1 MLKVAGGG
9 LGSIAVRYQ
18 GTWNANTNTPTLTSS
33 VGNQGDYYVVS
44 VAGNTNLNGI
54 TDWQPGDWAIFN
66 GSVWEK
72 VDNTETVYVSN
83 VATGTGLTG
92 GPITTTGTISLANT
106 AVTAGVYGDAANVPQ
121 VTINA
126 QGQATNVTNVA
137 INIAVAN
144 VSGAV
149 PNTTYVNATGL
160 LSGGGQLTGNVAI
173 DLTSVPIA
181 NVTNGVPDSRQIIAG
196 TGLTGGGN
204 LASNVTISMAN
215 TNVTAGTYGGGSN
228 AAEVTVDAQGRIT
241 SAANVVIPQGTVVNI
256 NTGTGLTGGPITS
269 NGTISIAN
277 TGVTSATYGTSSSVA
292 QVTINNQ
299 GQVTNASNV
308 GISIDV
314 ANVANAVP
322 DSRVIT
328 AGTGLT
334 GGGNLASNV
343 TISMSNTNVTIGT
356 YGGGTNAA
364 EITVDQQGRI
374 TSAANVTIPQGTVTN
389 VATGTGL
396 TGGPITSNGT
406 ISLANTSVS
415 AGVYGN
421 ATTVGQFTVDAQ
433 GRITS
438 ASNVSITSTGTVTN
452 VATGTGLTG
461 GPITTSGT
469 ISLANTAVS
478 PGTYG
483 SSSQVPQIIIDAQ
496 GRITSASNVTLG
508 GASIVVTNVATVT
521 SGSNVSWINN
531 SSTTITWQNNSLAT
545 IGWTNNI
552 YLATANNAT
561 ILVNCAIEALTV
573 QLPAAANV
581 SGQQFIVKKI
591 DTGSN
596 AATISTTSSQKI
608 DNANTYALS
617 ASYMSAGVQSD
628 GSNYWVIFEAA

>member
-9 LGSIAVRYQ
+9 GASQGSVVYQ
-18 GTWNANTNTPTLTSS
+18 GTWNASTNTPTLTSG
-33 VGNQGDYYVVS
+33 VGTKGNYYVVS
-44 VAGNTNLNGI
+44 VPGNTNLDGI
-54 TDWQPGDWAIFN
+54 TDWQAGDWAIFN
-66 GSVWEK
+66 GVVWEK
-72 VDNTETVYVSN
+72 VDNSEVVYVSN

-137 INIAVAN
+137 I
-144 VSGAV
+144 S
-149 PNTTYVNATGL
+149 
-160 LSGGGQLTGNVAI
+160 
-173 DLTSVPIA
+173 
-181 NVTNGVPDSRQIIAG
+181 
-196 TGLTGGGN
+196 
-204 LASNVTISMAN
+204 IS
-215 TNVTAGTYGGGSN
+215 
-228 AAEVTVDAQGRIT
+228 
-241 SAANVVIPQGTVVNI
+241 
-256 NTGTGLTGGPITS
+256 
-269 NGTISIAN
+269 
-277 TGVTSATYGTSSSVA
+277 
-292 QVTINNQ
+292 
-299 GQVTNASNV
+299 
-308 GISIDV
+308 V

-322 DSRVIT
+322 DTREIT

-374 TSAANVTIPQGTVTN
+374 TSAANVAIPQGTVTN

-406 ISLANTSVS
+406 ISLANTTVV
-415 AGVYGN
+415 AGVYGDSAN
-421 ATTVGQFTVDAQ
+421 TAQITVDAQ

-438 ASNVSITSTGTVTN
+438 ASNVAIPQGTVTN
-452 VATGTGLTG
+452 VGTGTGLTG
-461 GPITTSGT
+461 GPITSTGN
-469 ISLANTAVS
+469 ISLANTTVT

-483 SSSQVPQIIIDAQ
+483 SSGQVPQIIIDAQ

-508 GASIVVTNVATVT
+508 GSTIVVTNVATVT
-521 SGSNVSWINN
+521 NGTLVSWQNN
-531 SSTTITWQNNSLAT
+531 APSTITWENNSLAT

-591 DTGSN
+591 DSGSN
-596 AATISTTSSQKI
+596 AATISTTSAQTI
-608 DNANTYALS
+608 DNASTYPLS
-617 ASYMSAGVQSD
+617 AAYMSAGVQSD